1 MSCLRILVVED
12 ESIVAMDIRHRLSK
26 LGYEIVGEVETG
38 EDAVRLA
45 AELLPDLVLMD
56 IMLAGEMDGVQAAA
70 EIHSRVDLPIVYLSA
85 YADDETLQRV
95 KITQPF
101 GYIIKPFEDRE
112 LHAAIEMACYRHRME
127 RLRREDRM
135 WMQTTLDSV
144 GEAII
149 STDPSGMVTYTNA
162 VAAAMASTSQ
172 QELKGKPLESI
183 LTFNDVLGELVDP
196 VALALS
202 GNSSERSD
210 SLSLHLGNDRTVPV
224 EVSCR
229 TVKND
234 DDGVMGAVLAFR
246 DISGRKETVRELRH
260 TVAKLRQT
268 VEATVQA
275 LVVTSE
281 KRDPYTAGHQQRVA
295 QLAVAIARRLGL
307 EGDQLDAI
315 RVTGL
320 LHDLGKIYIP
330 AEILSKP
337 ARLTEMEM
345 GLMRTHSQVGYDI
358 LSGVPF
364 PWAVADIVLQHHERL
379 DGTGYPQGL
388 SGDEILHESRIIC
401 VADVVEA
408 MSSHRPYR
416 AALGLDRAL
425 QEIRAGRG
433 SRYDPEVVDACLSLF
448 VEGDFVFE

>member
-1 MSCLRILVVED
+1 MSCKRILVVED
-12 ESIVAMDIRHRLSK
+12 ETIVAMDIRHRLSK
-26 LGYEIVGEVETG
+26 LGHEIVGQAQSG
-38 EDAVRLA
+38 EQAVRLA

-56 IMLAGEMDGVQAAA
+56 IMLAGNMDGVQAAA
-70 EIHSRVDLPIVYLSA
+70 EIHSRMDLPVVFLTA
-85 YADDETLQRV
+85 YADEETLQRV
-95 KITQPF
+95 KVTQPF
-101 GYIIKPFEDRE
+101 GYIIKPFQDRE
-112 LHAAIEMACYRHRME
+112 LHTAIEMACYRHGME

-149 STDPSGMVTYTNA
+149 STDSSGTVTYAN
-162 VAAAMASTSQ
+162 AAAAFMTRVSQ
-172 QELKGKPLESI
+172 QDLKGMCLERLLNFS
-183 LTFNDVLGELVDP
+183 DVQGERIDP

-202 GNSSERSD
+202 GNSLARSD
-210 SLSLHLGNDRTVPV
+210 DLSLGVGNGSRIPV

-229 TVKND
+229 TVTA
-234 DDGVMGAVLAFR
+234 DGGGIMGAALAFR
-246 DISGRKETVRELRH
+246 DISGRKETVRELRS

-295 QLAVAIARRLGL
+295 QLAVAIARRLDMN
-307 EGDQLDAI
+307 GDQLDAI

-330 AEILSKP
+330 AEILAKP

-345 GLMRTHSQVGYDI
+345 GLMRTHSQVAYDI

-364 PWAVADIVLQHHERL
+364 PWPVADIVLQHHERL
-379 DGTGYPQGL
+379 DGTGYPHGL
-388 SGDEILHESRIIC
+388 SGDDIMWESRILC

-416 AALGLDRAL
+416 PALGMERAL
-425 QEIRAGRG
+425 EEIRSGRKL
-433 SRYDPEVVDACLSLF
+433 RYDPQVVDACLSLF
-448 VEGDFVFE
+448 AQGEFVFE

>member
-1 MSCLRILVVED
+1 MECKRVLIVED

-26 LGYEIVGEVETG
+26 MGYTILAETETG
-38 EDAVRLA
+38 EEAVRLA
-45 AELLPDLVLMD
+45 SELMPDIVLMD
-56 IMLAGEMDGVQAAA
+56 IMLAGEMDGVQAADL
-70 EIHSRVDLPIVYLSA
+70 IHSRTGLPIVYLSA
-85 YADDETLQRV
+85 YADEETLQRAKV
-95 KITQPF
+95 TQPF
-101 GYIIKPFEDRE
+101 GYIIKPFEDRA
-112 LHAAIEMACYRHRME
+112 LNTAMEMACYRHNME

-149 STDPSGMVTYTNA
+149 STDASGQVTYVN
-162 VAAAMASTSQ
+162 VLAAAMASASQ
-172 QELKGKPLESI
+172 QELKGKALKDI
-183 LTFNDVLGELVDP
+183 LLFFDAMDEAVDP
-196 VALALS
+196 VAQALA
-202 GNSSERSD
+202 GNISERND
-210 SLSLHLGNDRTVPV
+210 ALTLSLGNGLRIPV
-224 EVSCR
+224 EASCR
-229 TVKND
+229 PVRDETD
-234 DDGVMGAVLAFR
+234 SIMGAALAFR
-246 DISGRKETVRELRH
+246 DISGRKQTVRELRS

-275 LVVTSE
+275 LVIASE

-295 QLAVAIARRLGL
+295 KLAVAIARRLGWDG
-307 EGDQLDAI
+307 EQLDAI

-320 LHDLGKIYIP
+320 LHDIGKIYIP

-345 GLMRTHSQVGYDI
+345 GLMRTHSQAGYDI
-358 LSGVPF
+358 LAGVPF
-364 PWAVADIVLQHHERL
+364 PWLVADIVLQHHERL

-388 SGDEILHESRIIC
+388 SGDQIMVESRVIC

-416 AALGLDRAL
+416 AALGMDRAL
-425 QEIRAGRG
+425 EEIRAGRG

-448 VEGDFVFE
+448 DGGDFSFE

>member
-1 MSCLRILVVED
+1 MSCKRILVVED
-12 ESIVAMDIRHRLSK
+12 ETIVAMDISHRLSK
-26 LGYEIVGEVETG
+26 LGYEIVGQAKTG

-56 IMLAGEMDGVQAAA
+56 ILLAGKMDGVQAAA
-70 EIHSRVDLPIVYLSA
+70 EIQAKMDLPVIYLTA
-85 YADDETLQRV
+85 YADEATLQRV
-95 KITQPF
+95 KVTQPF
-101 GYIIKPFEDRE
+101 GYIIKPFQDRE
-112 LHAAIEMACYRHRME
+112 LHTTIEMASYRHCME

-149 STDPSGMVTYTNA
+149 STDPSGIVTYANA
-162 VAAAMASTSQ
+162 ATASMTSISQ
-172 QELKGKPLESI
+172 QELKGMHLENLLS
-183 LTFNDVLGELVDP
+183 FCDGQGEKVDP

-202 GNSSERSD
+202 GNSSARSD
-210 SLSLHLGNDRTVPV
+210 DLFLDVGNGSRIPV

-229 TVKND
+229 TVQEE
-234 DDGVMGAVLAFR
+234 GGGIMGAALAFR
-246 DISGRKETVRELRH
+246 DISGRKETVRELKH
-260 TVAKLRQT
+260 IVSKLRQT

-295 QLAVAIARRLGL
+295 QLAVAIARHLGL

-345 GLMRTHSQVGYDI
+345 GLMRTHSQVAYDI

-364 PWAVADIVLQHHERL
+364 PWPVADIVLQHHERL
-379 DGTGYPQGL
+379 DGTGYPRGL
-388 SGDEILHESRIIC
+388 SGAQILPEARIIC

-416 AALGLDRAL
+416 PALGLERAL
-425 QEIRAGRG
+425 EEIRAGRNL
-433 SRYDPEVVDACLSLF
+433 RYDPQVVDACLSLF
-448 VEGDFVFE
+448 AEGEFVFV